1 VNPEQ
6 FQKIMNVP
14 RGTIDRLLLYENMLR
29 EAQGSMNLVAPST
42 LDAIWERHFLDSAQ
56 LSRIV
61 EPGRVWLDFGAGA
74 GFPGL
79 VLAAMD
85 WGRLTL
91 VESIAK
97 KCRFLEV
104 VAAAMGVADQVT
116 VINGRV
122 EALPWLQAEVIT
134 ARAVTALSTLF
145 DWSVK
150 HGSRGCRWV
159 FPKGRRWAQEVEEAR
174 KAFRFDLEVVE
185 SLTDA
190 EARILVV
197 TNLQRV
203 KRA

>member
-1 VNPEQ
+1 
-6 FQKIMNVP
+6 
-14 RGTIDRLLLYENMLR
+14 
-29 EAQGSMNLVAPST
+29 MNLVAPST

-56 LSRIV
+56 LSRVV
-61 EPGRVWLDFGAGA
+61 EPGRHWLDFGTGA

-79 VLAAMD
+79 VLAAME
-85 WGRLTL
+85 WGRFTL

-97 KCRFLEV
+97 KCRFLEAA
-104 VAAAMGVADQVT
+104 AAAMGVSGLVT
-116 VINGRV
+116 VVQGRV
-122 EALPWLQAEVIT
+122 EALPWLQAEVVT
-134 ARAVTALSTLF
+134 ARAVTALATLL

-150 HGSRGCRWV
+150 HGARGCRWV
-159 FPKGRRWAQEVEEAR
+159 FPKGRRWADEVADAR